1 MKANFPVRMFLVL
14 LPVLVFAQ
22 GCGNLDLTLP
32 SKINDFL
39 KTEIIVGG
47 SNLATGTADMYILV
61 HLKNSDSS
69 PVVDYKPQYD
79 ITPLAGLSVQA
90 CTSSTSAGISVC
102 TIRSTSA
109 GFKTFKLTNAKVG
122 LSKVVEFVN
131 PSSGQVLNL
140 VAGSNPNMTTAA
152 GHKVK
157 LTAGEIGLGTK
168 STTAGGYKVSVTVK
182 TALDSQ

>member
-1 MKANFPVRMFLVL
+1 MVL
-14 LPVLVFAQ
+14 LPVLVAQ
-22 GCGNLDLTLP
+22 GCGKLSLELP
-32 SKINDFL
+32 TKINDFL

-47 SNLATGTADMYILV
+47 SNLANGSSDMYIIV
-61 HLKNSDSS
+61 QLKNSDSS
-69 PVVDYKPQYD
+69 PVVDYKPQYNM
-79 ITPLAGLSVQA
+79 TPLTGLSVLA
-90 CTSSTSAGISVC
+90 CTSSTSNGVSVC
-102 TIRSTSA
+102 TVRSTSA

-140 VAGSNPNMTTAA
+140 VAGAKMDMTTAA

-157 LTAGEIGLGTK
+157 LTAGEIGLGKK
-168 STTAGGYKVSVTVK
+168 SVTSGGYKVSVTVK